1 MKTISIFIIT
11 VILIYFLSRRVI
23 NEIFYFL
30 NQFIKN
36 KKIIFLLISIFF
48 FPGTVLHELSHFFL
62 AMILFLPVLGLEI
75 FPKFEGQSIK
85 LGAVHYIKKDF
96 LRGFIVGIAPFFGAM
111 LFFWLISYLPANI
124 FSYYLIFV
132 VSSTMF
138 SSKKDIED
146 LLYLIP
152 LILII
157 VGAFYI
163 LNISPSQILDQST
176 VKKVLIEFI
185 DKINHYL
192 FISLLINFFLFV
204 ILKFTRLMIK
214 KFLDYVSTKNS
225 NFRSIN

>member
-1 MKTISIFIIT
+1 MKAIAIFIIT
-11 VILIYFLSRRVI
+11 VILIYFLSRQVI
-23 NEIFYFL
+23 NEIFYFF
-30 NQFIKN
+30 NHFIKN

-62 AMILFLPVLGLEI
+62 AMILFLPVVGLEI

-85 LGAVHYIKKDF
+85 LGTVHYIKKDF

-157 VGAFYI
+157 AGIFYI
-163 LNISPSQILDQST
+163 LNISPSQFLDQFAIN
-176 VKKVLIEFI
+176 KVLIEFI
-185 DKINHYL
+185 NKINQYL
-192 FISLLINFFLFV
+192 IISLVINFFLFG
-204 ILKFTRLMIK
+204 ILKLTRLVIK
-214 KFLDYVSTKNS
+214 K
-225 NFRSIN
+225 NFRL

>member
-1 MKTISIFIIT
+1 
-11 VILIYFLSRRVI
+11 
-23 NEIFYFL
+23 
-30 NQFIKN
+30 
-36 KKIIFLLISIFF
+36 
-48 FPGTVLHELSHFFL
+48 VLHELSHFFL

-75 FPKFEGQSIK
+75 FPKFEDQSIK

-157 VGAFYI
+157 AGIFYI
-163 LNISPSQILDQST
+163 LNISPSQILDQFT
-176 VKKVLIEFI
+176 VKRALIEFI